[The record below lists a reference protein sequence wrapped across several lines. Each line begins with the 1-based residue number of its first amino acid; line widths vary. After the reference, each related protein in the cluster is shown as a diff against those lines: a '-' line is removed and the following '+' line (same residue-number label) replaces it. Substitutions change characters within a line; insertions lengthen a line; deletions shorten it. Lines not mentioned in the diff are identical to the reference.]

1 MKKIRKWL
9 LSICTAVGA
18 FCFAFAGFGFVNK
31 DVDTAQAEES
41 GLVAYDVYGGSVRL
55 VDDAHGT
62 GIRFHV
68 GMTLENFAKYGT
80 IDGKKGVL
88 NSNYQTGTLLLP
100 AHLLNGKTLE
110 VGGTG
115 YKATLSDTD
124 TSELWYKAEIGNVE
138 YMQTVIYL
146 YNIPKSDLGTEIS
159 VRGYVYDK
167 TAGTHVYTD
176 QLDTLS
182 LSAVAELEYY
192 DEGSKLT
199 AEQKSDLKETYIDKT
214 VTFQVNGGAGIE
226 RELDYNTPV
235 STAETPATVANAE
248 FVGWYKKD
256 GVTPFDFT
264 APVKNDAVAYAIYRR
279 DISIESGASLTD
291 YIKDYTYTAIQGA
304 VYTAPGGSTYTLSSG
319 ETQLD
324 LTALAQNP
332 QDHGEG
338 TLTVSLQNGNS
349 NFTVT
354 LPVTVVTKY
363 IGDLATF
370 QTTITDASVV
380 DGAPIYGYYKLT
392 ADIGDATSDW
402 VDISTTYISDWNQK
416 TFGFFGTMNGQG
428 HTIYTASNYYYGIF
442 GALKNATVKNF
453 TLVDRWL
460 GGGNTS
466 ALAYLVQNSIVENV
480 TIRAINN
487 SGSRNST
494 AWITGAANA
503 QSTVFRNVT
512 LQSKSVLTIDGLFGA
527 AFYGEPSDARA
538 CTFENFV
545 IEENLTLTRLGSH
558 SYWKKAYVDPSVGE
572 GKTITISSVDYTT
585 QVLKGIVS
593 KTNLTAATLE
603 DKQEIVLTD
612 DNTIDLGDAYEG
624 ADILSVKLGNYDLG
638 TDLENLEI
646 PQNMV
651 SDGAVFGNQT
661 ITVLANVNGVA
672 TTITVPVTVKQVDST
687 AVTLDNRQ
695 DLVMTDSTFA
705 LSLGTQYKTAKVQ
718 SILLDSYNLG
728 TNLSALTVSD
738 ALKADVQ
745 NHGEKDVTITATVAG
760 KPYVFTVPVTLVT
773 EEITTIDR
781 IWELRP
787 KADNAVV
794 YGYYKLANDVGS
806 STYSLV
812 QGTSVPNNNKTTD
825 GWRATLDGNGYSIT
839 YKSVYN
845 GHGLFGEIGEGAVI
859 KNVTI
864 NDYGVASHFGG
875 SGFAKNIQGATIKN
889 MVYNVCATITRV
901 AYAQSGVLSCA
912 NKNTGVNN
920 TTFENVVIN
929 AEGKTIASVF
939 GGVFL
944 PETCTFNN
952 VYVYAETLYELG
964 NSVYECATT
973 AANATSITSV
983 AGITVATAPTNV
995 NVTLD
1000 GTQDIVLSKATNA
1013 LDLGTYKAEDVQ
1025 TITLTMGGVNYDL
1038 GNDVSALNIPDTARN
1053 AKDKHGN
1060 ATVKVVLKDKY
1071 SLATTTITINV
1082 LVVTKDITTTDE
1094 FVETFKMTTID
1105 PLYGY
1110 YRLANDIGDS
1120 TFVFFNNYGAPNYTY
1135 GAYGFR
1141 GTFDGNGK
1149 TINGK
1154 TGTRGM
1160 FGIVGY
1166 NAIIKNLTVNDYY
1179 FGNNANNSG
1188 YQAVFATLI
1197 AKATFTDVTVNM
1209 LGAGTPEVKANVG
1222 WLAFMSTFDST
1233 FTNVTLNAEGFD
1245 VAGIFGNAYYEK
1257 NPSSGNDTDTANVFN
1272 NVSIIANSVLT
1283 IGTTGT
1289 TNVTSEEGITLR
1301 LPTESVTLDSQTVL
1315 VSAPSINLGEYQGL
1329 TVASIKSLD
1338 GKTNYGTNAS
1348 ALTGVTSGEQ
1358 TLVVSG
1364 TIGVQEYEITIP
1376 VVFADG
1382 IITTME
1388 QLESAVR
1395 YYGTNKTG
1403 YYVLGNDVSYT
1414 EERFALDEN
1423 PTRKYVSAGTTGFL
1437 GTLNGMGH
1445 TITWDMATAVDGIF
1459 GTAGAATVKN
1469 LTITAV
1475 NYVAGAGKCVVAY
1488 ISNASLTDVT
1498 INVIGSGAIS
1508 TASGHG
1514 TIIGNVIYGG
1524 TWTNVTI
1531 NSTIGI
1537 GTLLGT
1543 ATNLASSKYTNC
1555 VVNAPSLT
1563 WYDGSHN
1570 TATGWTYSTP
1580 VDVTLDAQAI
1590 ALNAETKS
1598 LALGQYADIQPI
1610 TITAGGVSLGLD
1622 VNALQVP
1629 ASLTAGEYTVNVLG
1643 TLNGNL
1649 YNVAIPVVFADGVIT
1664 TMEELE
1670 QAVRFYGNA
1679 TTGNKSGY
1687 YALGNDIVFNASAL
1701 EKVATTH
1708 YNDVGFTG
1716 TLNGMGHSIAWDMGV
1731 ANTKNGIFGSLSGTA
1746 VIKNLTVNAT
1756 NYAIGYQKNVF
1767 ATYSRAKFTD
1777 VTVNI
1782 SGVGGTNIPV
1792 DGQYGAIIGS
1802 ASYSGAW
1809 TNVVINS
1816 EVHLEG
1822 VFGTNAAN
1830 LPTFTNCA
1838 LNVPSYGIL
1847 SKGVTT
1853 KAGLTITLTK
1863 SLSEK
1868 EVWIDTDKTLDL
1880 GEYAGFTVTSIKTAD
1895 GEYDF
1900 GTNASA
1906 LTIPS
1911 GITTGNATLIVT
1923 ATDGTINYK
1932 ITVPVKFCSLEE
1944 ATSVEITDRSEQ
1956 AIDLGITNGVVNND
1970 QTYTIALDGLS
1981 KYNFVSATINGKTF
1995 NDMTFNV
2002 NAFGKT
2008 FGATEM
2014 TVTYLCSGENRT
2026 ITVPAVLATK
2036 VLTTASDINNW
2047 TAWADAYNGTTGDWI
2062 YDGYFVLG
2070 NDIDYNGKFETPV
2083 HGQADSTGKPIEYA
2097 SGQEELGFRGTFD
2110 GRGYAIK
2117 NMRVSDTFNGT
2128 TYFDSTAPDVFEKKE
2143 FSNGTHYRMTA
2154 FITKMH
2160 KDGVL
2165 KNVAFLGGVA
2175 DYNAYLVGWGEG
2187 LVENVYVKYTEE
2199 NAWASAYVVTINNQ
2213 SMYGRV
2219 TMKNSIIDITEQK
2232 FKNAGTTAYFIIGQ
2246 AIDDYNLYQNVFIVG
2261 EMPSKMVAVRYNNTD
2276 LQGSEDGIV
2285 PRGYDYFA
2293 NYASAGEFLAENA
2306 DTVNGW
2312 NYFDANATSL
2322 SINGNTLLTAPAVE
2336 KSNTKYF
2343 VNEDNTATDYVI
2355 VYDDR
2360 NDFAREAA
2368 GFIGKMFYRAT
2379 GTVTYATSTTLAGT
2393 FSENVQDGIV
2403 LPRATTATWS
2413 DTACYIVIGDVVGM
2427 PVSDVIAGKDLDHT
2441 YLIQSEGNSVF
2452 IYAKDGNDYL
2462 AAAHRFLEETLGFR
2476 AYDDDVV
2483 TFDYQD
2489 GITFN
2494 DSTFDIVSTVAF
2506 SERGQT
2512 NAGNPYKVAQRAIN
2526 SHDFWSMGPVGTYQQ
2541 TGETRVY
2548 GVHNTLFWLP
2558 YEEFGSTHPKWYRE
2572 AISRTGA
2579 NGTYKAY
2586 DVCYT
2591 ANDNETERAAMV
2603 SALATKMVAVLDAN
2617 PDKTALSFSMMDNY
2631 SMDPCKCSGC
2641 RKASDAK
2648 IVNAMK
2654 NNTAAALR
2662 FLSEVATEIERLRPD
2677 REFQLYTLA
2686 YYYLLTAPTDSELQK
2701 VGFDT
2706 TKAHKGVNEHV
2717 GVLYAPVRVG
2727 VETLDLNNSAN
2738 SAIYNDMVAWSKIT
2752 DHASLWLYD
2761 TLFHNYMMPVDTFE
2775 SMLNWLAYAVQI
2787 FGKDVAWV
2795 VVNGQS
2801 RQYAQTAFESFK
2813 AYTVL
2818 KAEMEIYE
2826 KVVKVG
2832 ITDENVKAYLL
2843 ELEQEFFN
2851 FTGSDTKTFKDGGYY
2866 GTAVANEA
2874 MYNMYSS
2881 MRTQYQSKRDGNA
2894 QAYEGGGGIFGWLGS
2909 DTTSMVGN
2917 TAEAYDYMYGNGTK
2931 YSYEDW
2937 LKSDNTSSYY
2947 FANFSK
2953 TEINTYMTYLETA
2966 IASVNGLP
2974 ESNSMK
2980 KVYQQKILIE
2990 SLFPRFV
2997 IANGNHS
3004 SYWSGGFNHSG
3015 KTYWTGDLATV
3026 RTGFKTDCTNLG
3038 ITYFEEHGAM
3048 STVFTKWGLQVS

>member
-18 FCFAFAGFGFVNK
+18 FCFAFAGFGFVDK
-31 DVDTAQAEES
+31 DAGTAQAEES

-100 AHLLNGKTLE
+100 THLLNGKTLE

-115 YKATLSDTD
+115 YNATLSDTD

-167 TAGTHVYTD
+167 SAGAHVYTD

-192 DEGSKLT
+192 DEDSKLT
-199 AEQKSDLKETYIDKT
+199 PEQKSDLKETYIDKT
-214 VTFQVNGGAGIE
+214 VTFQANGGEGIQ

-235 STAETPATVANAE
+235 GTAEKAATVANAE

-264 APVKNDAVAYAIYRR
+264 TPVKNDSVAYAIYRR
-279 DISIESGASLTD
+279 DISIENGASLTD
-291 YIKDYTYTAIQGA
+291 YIKDYTYTAIESA
-304 VYTAPGGSTYTLSSG
+304 VYTAPGGSTYTLFSG

-324 LTALAQNP
+324 LTALALKP

-338 TLTVSLQNGNS
+338 TLKVSLQNGNS
-349 NFTVT
+349 KFTVT

-363 IGDLATF
+363 ISTKEAF
-370 QTTITDASVV
+370 KETIQDKLSTQAVT
-380 DGAPIYGYYKLT
+380 GYYKLT
-392 ADIGDATSDW
+392 ANLGVSNSNYVSGLSASTYTGS
-402 VDISTTYISDWNQK
+402 VERSTTV
-416 TFGFFGTMNGQG
+416 GFQGTLNGQG
-428 HTIYTASNYYYGIF
+428 YWIYSLANQPF
-442 GALKNATVKNF
+442 GLFGVLKNATLKN
-453 TLVDRWL
+453 LLIKDGYYS
-460 GGGNTS
+460 GGGYAS
-466 ALAYLVQNSIVENV
+466 ILARAMHDTTLENV
-480 TIRAINN
+480 TINLIGGSANTKTGDGWLARYSV
-487 SGSRNST
+487 SGCT
-494 AWITGAANA
+494 L
-503 QSTVFRNVT
+503 RNVT
-512 LQSKSVLTIDGLFGA
+512 LINSIPSTVSKIQGLFGT
-527 AFYGEPSDARA
+527 AFYAEKKDAIEG
-538 CTFENFV
+538 CTFENV
-545 IEENLTLTRLGSH
+545 VCDGLDIAQLGYNPHVTSGTT
-558 SYWKKAYVDPSVGE
+558 YYYTAPGRPVE
-572 GKTITISSVDYTT
+572 GQTCREIP
-585 QVLKGIVS
+585 GIVV
-593 KTNLTAATLE
+593 KTNTASATAE
-603 DKQEIVLTD
+603 QQEIILTD
-612 DNTIDLGDAYEG
+612 DNALVLGDAYKD

-646 PQNMV
+646 PQNMI
-651 SDGAVFGNQT
+651 SDGAVFGAQT
-661 ITVLANVNGVA
+661 VTVLANVNGVA
-672 TTITVPVTVKQVDST
+672 TTITVPVTVKQVEST
-687 AVTLDNRQ
+687 AVTLENRQ

-705 LSLGTQYKTAKVQ
+705 LSLGTQYKTARVQ
-718 SILLDSYNLG
+718 SILLGSYNLG
-728 TNLSALTVSD
+728 TNLSALAVSD

-773 EEITTIDR
+773 EEITDINR

-794 YGYYKLANDVGS
+794 YGYYKLANNVGS
-806 STYSLV
+806 STYSWG
-812 QGTSVPNNNKTTD
+812 QGTSAPNNNKNTD

-889 MVYNVCATITRV
+889 MVYNVCATINRV

-912 NKNTGVNN
+912 NSNTGVNN

-983 AGITVATAPTNV
+983 AGITVSSAPANV

-1038 GNDVSALNIPDTARN
+1038 GTNVSKLAIPTEAVE

-1060 ATVKVVLKDKY
+1060 ATVKVVLKDRI

-1082 LVVTKDITTTDE
+1082 LVVTRDITTAEELQEVFYMPTAS
-1094 FVETFKMTTID
+1094 TAY
-1105 PLYGY
+1105 YGY
-1110 YRLANDIGDS
+1110 YRLANDVGDS
-1120 TFVFFNNYGAPNYTY
+1120 NFVFTNTSADHSWRT
-1135 GAYGFR
+1135 YGFR
-1141 GTFDGNGK
+1141 GTFDGNNK
-1149 TINGK
+1149 TITGK
-1154 TGTRGM
+1154 TGTRGI
-1160 FGIVGY
+1160 FGYINEGAVVKNVTINDKWYSGAGYTSVLASSIARATIENVTINHQGGEPTIGTAHRVGY
-1166 NAIIKNLTVNDYY
+1166 LTYDFVY
-1179 FGNNANNSG
+1179 GS
-1188 YQAVFATLI
+1188 
-1197 AKATFTDVTVNM
+1197 TFRNVTVNADGKNLQSLFGGYTWCGYEYSSGTSEQNTFENVRVNVAA
-1209 LGAGTPEVKANVG
+1209 LGEIGHCDN
-1222 WLAFMSTFDST
+1222 
-1233 FTNVTLNAEGFD
+1233 
-1245 VAGIFGNAYYEK
+1245 AGIK
-1257 NPSSGNDTDTANVFN
+1257 
-1272 NVSIIANSVLT
+1272 
-1283 IGTTGT
+1283 
-1289 TNVTSEEGITLR
+1289 VTSEEGILVKTAVIKA
-1301 LPTESVTLDSQTVL
+1301 EIASQTVL

-1329 TVASIKSLD
+1329 TIASIKSSD
-1338 GKTNYGTNAS
+1338 GKTNYGTNVS
-1348 ALTGVTSGEQ
+1348 ALANVTAGEQ
-1358 TLVVSG
+1358 TLVVTG
-1364 TIGVQEYEITIP
+1364 TIGVQDYEITVP

-1388 QLESAVR
+1388 QLEYAVR
-1395 YYGTNKTG
+1395 YYGTDKGG

-1414 EERFALDEN
+1414 ESGFAWDKAAS
-1423 PTRKYVSAGTTGFL
+1423 TAWSTSGGFD
-1437 GTLNGMGH
+1437 GTLDGNNHKITVDISDAKYAQGLFGSMNG
-1445 TITWDMATAVDGIF
+1445 
-1459 GTAGAATVKN
+1459 TVKN
-1469 LTITAV
+1469 VTISAV
-1475 NYVAGAGKCVVAY
+1475 NANSKSKTILARVCSGTLENVTFEISGDATYVNRTCGNCGQC
-1488 ISNASLTDVT
+1488 
-1498 INVIGSGAIS
+1498 GAIVETS
-1508 TASGHG
+1508 LYNG
-1514 TIIGNVIYGG
+1514 TNP
-1524 TWTNVTI
+1524 TWTNVSVYSSVVI
-1531 NSTIGI
+1531 NKLLPLKANIQNKVTFTNC
-1537 GTLLGT
+1537 TLSCPSFNSFYADET
-1543 ATNLASSKYTNC
+1543 ATTL
-1555 VVNAPSLT
+1555 
-1563 WYDGSHN
+1563 
-1570 TATGWTYSTP
+1570 TGWTVSQP

-1590 ALNAETKS
+1590 ALNAETK
-1598 LALGQYADIQPI
+1598 ALDLGEYADIQPMM
-1610 TITAGGVSLGLD
+1610 ITAGGVSLGLNA
-1622 VNALQVP
+1622 NALELP
-1629 ASLTAGEYTVNVLG
+1629 ANFTAGAYTVTVFG
-1643 TLNGNL
+1643 TLNGKL
-1649 YNVAIPVVFADGVIT
+1649 YNIAIPVSFADGIIT

-1670 QAVRFYGNA
+1670 AAVRIYTA
-1679 TTGNKSGY
+1679 TAAGNKAGY

-1701 EKVATTH
+1701 DKAAANS

-1716 TLNGMGHSIAWDMGV
+1716 TLDGNGKTIYWNMGEAKTV
-1731 ANTKNGIFGSLSGTA
+1731 NGIFGSLAGTA
-1746 VIKNLTVNAT
+1746 VVKNLTVEVT
-1756 NYAIGYQKNVF
+1756 NYSIGYQKNVF
-1767 ATYSRAKFTD
+1767 ANYSRAKFTD

-1782 SGVGGTNIPV
+1782 SGVGGTGIPG
-1792 DGQYGAIIGS
+1792 DGQYGALIGN
-1802 ASYSGAW
+1802 ALYSGAW
-1809 TNVVINS
+1809 TNVVVNS
-1816 EVHLEG
+1816 TAHLEG
-1822 VFGTNAAN
+1822 VFGTGSGLGA
-1830 LPTFTNCA
+1830 TFTNCA

-1847 SKGVTT
+1847 AKGVTS
-1853 KAGLTITLTK
+1853 KAGLTITLTP
-1863 SLSEK
+1863 SLTER
-1868 EVWIDTDKTLDL
+1868 EVWIDTDKSLDL
-1880 GEYAGFTVTSIKTAD
+1880 GEYAGLTVTSIKTAN
-1895 GEYDF
+1895 GEYNF
-1900 GTNASA
+1900 GANASA
-1906 LTIPS
+1906 LTIPE
-1911 GITTGNATLIVT
+1911 GITTGDNTLIVT
-1923 ATDGTINYK
+1923 ATNGTINYK
-1932 ITVPVKFCSLEE
+1932 ITVPVKFCSLAE
-1944 ATSVEITDRSEQ
+1944 ATSIEITDVTEQ

-1981 KYNFVSATINGKTF
+1981 TYNFVSATINGKTF
-1995 NDMTFNV
+1995 NTLTFNV

-2008 FGATEM
+2008 FGETEM
-2014 TVTYLCSGENRT
+2014 EITYKYGNETRT
-2026 ITVPAVLATK
+2026 FTVPAVLATK
-2036 VLTTASDINNW
+2036 VLKTASDINNW
-2047 TAWADAYNGTTGDWI
+2047 TAWADAYYGTTGDWI

-2070 NDIDYNGKFETPV
+2070 NDIDYNGKFETLV
-2083 HGQADSTGKPIEYA
+2083 HGQADATGKPIEYA
-2097 SGQEELGFRGTFD
+2097 EGQEELGFRGTFD

-2117 NMRVSDTFNGT
+2117 NMHVSDTFNGT
-2128 TYFDSTAPDVFEKKE
+2128 TYFDSTSPHTFEKSTSGK
-2143 FSNGTHYRMTA
+2143 GTHYRMTA

-2175 DYNAYLVGWGEG
+2175 DYSAYLVGWGEG

-2213 SMYGRV
+2213 STYGRV

-2232 FKNAGTTAYFIIGQ
+2232 FKNADTTAYFIIGQ
-2246 AIDDYNLYQNVFIVG
+2246 AIDDCNLYQNIFIVG

-2276 LQGSEDGIV
+2276 LQGSEDGRV

-2293 NYASAGEFLAENA
+2293 NYASVSEFLAENA

-2322 SINGNTLLTAPAVE
+2322 SINGNEILTATAVE

-2360 NDFAREAA
+2360 NDAAREAA

-2393 FSENVQDGIV
+2393 FSENVKDGIV

-2427 PVSDVIAGKDLDHT
+2427 PVSEVIAGKDLDHT
-2441 YLIQSEGNSVF
+2441 YLIQSKGNSVF

-2476 AYDDDVV
+2476 AYDDDVI

-2494 DSTFDIVSTVAF
+2494 DSTFDIVSVVAF

-2512 NAGNPYKVAQRAIN
+2512 NAGNPYKMAQRAIN
-2526 SHDFWSMGPVGTYQQ
+2526 SHDFWSMGPEGTYQQ

-2558 YEEFGSTHPKWYRE
+2558 YEEFASTHPKWYRA
-2572 AISRTGA
+2572 AIERTGA
-2579 NGTYKAY
+2579 NGKYNAY

-2591 ANDNETERAAMV
+2591 ANGNATERAAMV
-2603 SALATKMVAVLDAN
+2603 NALATKMVAMLDAN

-2631 SMDPCKCSGC
+2631 SMDPCDCAGC
-2641 RKASDAK
+2641 KA
-2648 IVNAMK
+2648 VNTA
-2654 NNTAAALR
+2654 NNTAVALR
-2662 FLSEVATEIERLRPD
+2662 FLSEVATAIATLRPD

-2686 YYYLLTAPTDSELQK
+2686 YYYLLTAPTDAELQQ

-2727 VETLDLNNSAN
+2727 VETLGLNNSAN
-2738 SAIYNDMVAWSKIT
+2738 SAIYNDMEAWSKIT

-2775 SMLNWLAYAVQI
+2775 SMLNWLAYAVKI

-2801 RQYAQTAFESFK
+2801 RQYVQTAFESFK

-2826 KVVKVG
+2826 KVVKDG
-2832 ITDENVKAYLL
+2832 ITDERVKAYLL

-2881 MRTQYQSKRDGNA
+2881 MRTQYQTKRNGNNA
-2894 QAYEGGGGIFGWLGS
+2894 QAYEGGGGIFGFGS
-2909 DTTSMVGN
+2909 STTDMKGN
-2917 TAEAYDYMYGNGTK
+2917 TAEAYDYMKVGITGK
-2931 YSYEDW
+2931 YSYEKW
-2937 LKSDNTSSYY
+2937 LTDGSDKSCY

-2953 TEINTYMTYLETA
+2953 SEVNGYMNYLETA

-2974 ESNSMK
+2974 DSNSMK
-2980 KVYQQKILIE
+2980 KVYQQKVIIE

-3015 KTYWTGDLATV
+3015 ASYWTGNLTAV
-3026 RTGFKTDCTNLG
+3026 RTGFKADCEVLG
-3038 ITYFEEHGAM
+3038 ITYYEEHGAM
-3048 STVFTKWGLQVS
+3048 STVFTKWGV